1 MRYRTYPRRTV
12 GARTVRLIETLDQVA
27 DRLQIAMVV
36 GSVPGDGSGDIRVVV
51 ANASAATLFGY
62 ASGTSMVDMDVRAL
76 MPSHVSATHRSWVD
90 GYVSRNHRS
99 ATGIMGSWRN
109 LDAVRRD
116 GQTVP
121 VQANVADIRNSEER
135 YFVAVFRDRTEEV
148 RAAAQL
154 QQAIDEAHH
163 LQSVAETARRE
174 ADEARKVAEDGLLR
188 QKRLSGQIMLL
199 RQIFLGTVGLVVMLG
214 LLIATQWF
222 TGRADP
228 DGLAMVERV
237 LLVLTGILGSAMA
250 SVFDSRN
257 RPDP

>member
-1 MRYRTYPRRTV
+1 MKV
-12 GARTVRLIETLDQVA
+12 IETLQQVG

-36 GSVPGDGSGDIRVVV
+36 GSVPSDGSGDITIQF
-51 ANASAATLFGY
+51 ANNAAATLFGY
-62 ASGTSMVDMDVRAL
+62 ADGVAMVGLDVLRL
-76 MPSHVSATHRSWVD
+76 MPAAISKDHRARVD
-90 GYVSRNHRS
+90 GYVSKGNRS

-116 GQTVP
+116 GQIIP
-121 VQANVADIRNSEER
+121 VQANVGDIRNSEER
-135 YFVAVFRDRTEEV
+135 YFVAVFRDRTEEI
-148 RAAAQL
+148 RQSRQL
-154 QQAIDEAHH
+154 EQA
-163 LQSVAETARRE
+163 L
-174 ADEARKVAEDGLLR
+174 DEARHLQEMSERARQEAEQLRHESEEARKSAEDGLLR

-199 RQIFLGTVGLVVMLG
+199 RQIFMGTVGLVLMLG
-214 LLIATQWF
+214 LLIATQWL

-257 RPDP
+257 RTND